1 MPLTPPKDPIAA
13 VIHPDP
19 YPYYADLV
27 AHQPLYYDEA
37 LKLWVASS
45 AEAVT
50 AVLTSELCRVRPTTE
65 PVPRTIVD
73 SASGIIFQHLIRMN
87 DGESHDPMKQAVSA
101 TLHMGLMD
109 QIAAQSRQ
117 CADALFNSLQL
128 TTSYERMMDFAFH
141 LPVYVVASLL
151 GVPERKLA
159 QTALWV
165 GDFVRG
171 IAPGG
176 TLAQIEQ
183 GKEAAHQ
190 LREMMRELATN
201 AHESLMTSMVRESLR
216 IGQNNPDVIAA
227 NAIGLM
233 MQSYDA
239 TAGLI
244 ANTLR
249 LFATH
254 PAIYA
259 QVKANPCLLRSAL
272 QEVLRYDSPVQNT
285 RRFVA
290 QDGSIAGKAM
300 KAGDTILVVLAA
312 ANRDAAANPHPQQFD
327 LCRMDRCLFTFGIG
341 GHACPGEMMAVAIAQ
356 AAIERIF
363 ASGMTLEHWAGSIA
377 YRPSVNARIA
387 LLDSPHL
394 SNNIHYYC

>member
-13 VIHPDP
+13 VTHPNP

-27 AHQPLYYDEA
+27 AHRPLYYDEA

-50 AVLTSELCRVRPTTE
+50 AVLMSELCRVRPTTE
-65 PVPRTIVD
+65 PVPRAIVD
-73 SASGIIFQHLIRMN
+73 SASGALFQHLIRMN
-87 DGESHDPMKQAVSA
+87 DGEKHDQMKQAVSA
-101 TLHMGLMD
+101 TLHTGLMD
-109 QIAAQSRQ
+109 QIADQSRQ
-117 CADALFNSLQL
+117 CADSLFNSLHL
-128 TTSYERMMDFAFH
+128 ATSQERMMDFAFH

-151 GVPERKLA
+151 GVPEKKLE

-165 GDFVRG
+165 GNFVRG

-176 TLAQIEQ
+176 TLAQVEQ

-190 LREMMRELATN
+190 LREMMGELATT
-201 AHESLMTSMVRESLR
+201 AHESLFTSLMYESAQV
-216 IGQNNPDVIAA
+216 GQKNADVIAA

-254 PAIYA
+254 PAIFA
-259 QVKANPCLLRSAL
+259 QVKANTCLLRSAL
-272 QEVLRYDSPVQNT
+272 QEVLRYDAPVQNT

-290 QDGSIAGKAM
+290 QDGSIAGQAM

-312 ANRDAAANPHPQQFD
+312 ANRDSATNPHPQQFD
-327 LCRMDRCLFTFGIG
+327 LCRTNRRLFTFGIG
-341 GHACPGEMMAVAIAQ
+341 AHACPGAMMAVAIAQ

-363 ASGMTLEHWAGSIA
+363 AAGMTLEQWAGPIA

-387 LLDSPHL
+387 LLEAPHL